1 MSVGIAQAIVDLFEG
16 YALLGV
22 IFAVLFLPRAIARV
36 DPRTASAPKTLRFLI
51 LPGVVAFWPLFAR
64 RWLAGAGEPAEQNPH
79 RDKALSGSTIRS
91 AELLR

>member
-1 MSVGIAQAIVDLFEG
+1 MSVGIARAIVGLFEG

-36 DPRTASAPKTLRFLI
+36 DPRTANAPKTFRLVI

-64 RWLAGAGEPAEQNPH
+64 RWIAGQGVPIERNPH
-79 RDKALSGSTIRS
+79 RDKALGTAQGRPR
-91 AELLR
+91 ELAR